1 MTRFAASA
9 LALLG
14 LAMVRNRSVPRH
26 YAGSRPAV
34 HHDEHVMAFIRH
46 RNRVAFDEMRAAAQ
60 AANRERDKR
69 WIDAAE
75 AKRARKRAKA
85 AGQAVK
91 P

>member
-1 MTRFAASA
+1 
-9 LALLG
+9 
-14 LAMVRNRSVPRH
+14 
-26 YAGSRPAV
+26 
-34 HHDEHVMAFIRH
+34 
-46 RNRVAFDEMRAAAQ
+46 VAFDEMRAAAQ